1 MTAPDAST
9 RDRRAELM
17 IEGRIA
23 TLAGSVGF
31 GWVEAIAIG
40 GGRVLASGTR
50 QAIDALVGPG
60 TRRLSLAPDEVAV
73 PGLTDAHLH
82 LAAAAMSARQV
93 DLEPEP
99 TIAAGLARL
108 AEADATLD
116 DPASWL
122 LGHGW
127 DLDRWGR
134 WPTADDLATVAPG
147 RRMALWA
154 HDHHSLWASHEA
166 LAAAEVTA
174 ESPDPPGG
182 QIRRDASGRPS
193 GVLHEAATRLVTARI
208 PPPSAD
214 ALVEAIPAIGR
225 ALLALGVVAVH
236 DPGGLVPE
244 PTTAGAYTAYARLAE
259 RGELPVRVHAS
270 HRADALDA
278 VLAAGHRSGALLGG
292 DADGRARV
300 GWLKLFADGS
310 LGSRTAALLAPFA
323 TEPDRPLEPGRERG
337 IFVTEPATL
346 AALTAR
352 AAAGGIVGQIHA
364 IGDAA
369 LRAALDAL
377 EPWAGSGPL
386 AARVEHVQLADRSD
400 LARFARLGIAASVQ
414 PVHLAADAPTARRLL
429 GDRAERTGYPLRSL
443 ADAGALLAF
452 GTDAP
457 IEPIDPWP
465 GVAIAVTRSD
475 PSWAPDAAPFGP
487 AEALDLARAL
497 RAACVDPALVA
508 GERDRGRLVAGHR
521 ADVVI
526 LPAACLDE
534 PVVPRGSLATAR
546 PTRVLVDGRV
556 VFES

>member
-40 GGRVLASGTR
+40 GGRVRASGTR
-50 QAIDALVGPG
+50 QAIDPLVGPG

-116 DPASWL
+116 DPAAWL

-214 ALVEAIPAIGR
+214 ALIEAIPAIGR

-244 PTTAGAYTAYARLAE
+244 PTTAGAYAAYARLAE

-292 DADGRARV
+292 NADGRARV

-310 LGSRTAALLAPFA
+310 LG
-323 TEPDRPLEPGRERG
+323 
-337 IFVTEPATL
+337 
-346 AALTAR
+346 
-352 AAAGGIVGQIHA
+352 
-364 IGDAA
+364 
-369 LRAALDAL
+369 
-377 EPWAGSGPL
+377 
-386 AARVEHVQLADRSD
+386 
-400 LARFARLGIAASVQ
+400 
-414 PVHLAADAPTARRLL
+414 
-429 GDRAERTGYPLRSL
+429 
-443 ADAGALLAF
+443 
-452 GTDAP
+452 
-457 IEPIDPWP
+457 
-465 GVAIAVTRSD
+465 
-475 PSWAPDAAPFGP
+475 
-487 AEALDLARAL
+487 
-497 RAACVDPALVA
+497 
-508 GERDRGRLVAGHR
+508 
-521 ADVVI
+521 
-526 LPAACLDE
+526 
-534 PVVPRGSLATAR
+534 
-546 PTRVLVDGRV
+546 
-556 VFES
+556 